1 VKAFLASTLLK
12 KLIGPDADLFFDS
25 RICLI
30 SMVLISMVL
39 ISLILISLILI
50 SLIKG
55 SRLSLRGHA
64 ALCLPQIARGAD
76 RGDRWALLSCLL

>member
-25 RICLI
+25 RLCLT
-30 SMVLISMVL
+30 SMV
-39 ISLILISLILI
+39 LISLILI

-55 SRLSLRGHA
+55 SRLSLRSRHA

-76 RGDRWALLSCLL
+76 RGDH

>member
-1 VKAFLASTLLK
+1 VKAFLASTLFK

-30 SMVLISMVL
+30 PMVLISV
-39 ISLILISLILI
+39 ILISLILI
-50 SLIKG
+50 SVILISVILISLIND

-64 ALCLPQIARGAD
+64 VLCLPQIARGAD
-76 RGDRWALLSCLL
+76 GGDR

>member
-1 VKAFLASTLLK
+1 LLK

-30 SMVLISMVL
+30 SMVLIS
-39 ISLILISLILI
+39 LILI
-50 SLIKG
+50 SLIKD
-55 SRLSLRGHA
+55 SRLSLRCHA

>member
-1 VKAFLASTLLK
+1 MKAFLASTLLK

-39 ISLILISLILI
+39 ISLILISLI
-50 SLIKG
+50 KG

-76 RGDRWALLSCLL
+76 GGDRWALLSCLL

>member
-1 VKAFLASTLLK
+1 MKAFLASTLFK

-30 SMVLISMVL
+30 SMVLISVIL
-39 ISLILISLILI
+39 ISLILVSLILISLIND
-50 SLIKG
+50 

-64 ALCLPQIARGAD
+64 VLCLPQIARGAD
-76 RGDRWALLSCLL
+76 GGDR

>member
-30 SMVLISMVL
+30 S
-39 ISLILISLILI
+39 
-50 SLIKG
+50 LIKDP
-55 SRLSLRGHA
+55 RLSLRSHA
-64 ALCLPQIARGAD
+64 ALCFPQIARGAD
-76 RGDRWALLSCLL
+76 RGDR